1 MQKIITKRFWLLF
14 VFGCLAG
21 LAACRAAQSLP
32 AASPAATVTAAR
44 TPNASPTPRPTAAQS
59 VRATPQPTA
68 TDEETYHSPTWFS
81 YTPAPTTPP
90 PDFSQL
96 QVINRTNLK
105 QLETLWRFESER
117 QKILYFTFA
126 DQGKQFVYSDVDS
139 IHFMDLASGKIVKT
153 LRLDHVG
160 FEYTY
165 GLWDFVLSLDE
176 HYLAAIVDPGFVVWD
191 VTTGETLWSQG
202 PFDAILTDLTFSPNN
217 KYLVSTGIS
226 SGGETFV
233 WSVADG
239 SLYRDLNFDQQ
250 TDAQFSHDGSRLYLV
265 SRVDLPDIEV
275 IDTQTWKMVD
285 FNHDDDGYDR
295 LGHALTFSPNE
306 KLAALIQND
315 LHQIIYLYSTD
326 DWHIFGEISD
336 HNYFVYNSTLYPNF
350 DRHIL
355 ASPSFNADGG
365 ILAFVAGDASGDI
378 EQWSMTSWNLEIQFW
393 NPLTQKILLRYPTG
407 LPAPIRIVKFSPDG
421 RLLAAESQNGT
432 ILFFGVPGK

>member
-1 MQKIITKRFWLLF
+1 
-14 VFGCLAG
+14 
-21 LAACRAAQSLP
+21 
-32 AASPAATVTAAR
+32 
-44 TPNASPTPRPTAAQS
+44 
-59 VRATPQPTA
+59 
-68 TDEETYHSPTWFS
+68 
-81 YTPAPTTPP
+81 
-90 PDFSQL
+90 
-96 QVINRTNLK
+96 
-105 QLETLWRFESER
+105 
-117 QKILYFTFA
+117 
-126 DQGKQFVYSDVDS
+126 
-139 IHFMDLASGKIVKT
+139 MDLASGKIVKT

-217 KYLVSTGIS
+217 KYLVSTGIWS
-226 SGGETFV
+226 EGETFV

-250 TDAQFSHDGSRLYLV
+250 INAQFSQDGSRLYLV
-265 SRVDLPDIEV
+265 SRGDLPDIAV

-306 KLAALIQND
+306 KLAALVGND
-315 LHQIIYLYSTD
+315 LSDIIYLYSTD
-326 DWHIFGEISD
+326 DWHFFGDIRD
-336 HNYFVYNSTLYPNF
+336 YNYFVDNGTLYPNVY
-350 DRHIL
+350 REIL

-432 ILFFGVPGK
+432 ILFFGVPAK